1 MAKGDSAVIS
11 RRRFLGGAA
20 ARGGALIGIG
30 LLGTPAQAQS
40 KLPQKSV
47 NYQATPHG
55 SSRCATCASF
65 EPPSSCKLV
74 ESPIVSS
81 GWCTLYRAKS

>member
-1 MAKGDSAVIS
+1 MASGDSGPIS

-20 ARGGALIGIG
+20 AGGGALIGIG
-30 LLGTPAQAQS
+30 VLGAPAAAQT

-47 NYQATPHG
+47 NYQSSPHG

-65 EPPSSCKLV
+65 EPPSSCKFV
-74 ESPIVSS
+74 ESPIVPS